1 MKIKEGFRMR
11 KLGRE
16 NIVVPEG
23 LQQVNF
29 NRMIVLNETAAF
41 LWQEVQN
48 REFDADTLRDL
59 LLENYEVSPQQA
71 QSDVEALVQQWIEAD
86 IIEK

>member
-1 MKIKEGFRMR
+1 MR
-11 KLGRE
+11 KLGGE

-48 REFDADTLRDL
+48 REFDTDTLRDL

-71 QSDVEALVQQWIEAD
+71 QSDVEVLVQQWIEAD

>member
-1 MKIKEGFRMR
+1 MR

-41 LWQEVQN
+41 LWQEIQEK
-48 REFDADTLRDL
+48 EFDADTLRDL
-59 LLENYEVSPQQA
+59 LLDNYEVEPERAQA
-71 QSDVEALVQQWIEAD
+71 DAEGLVQQWKEAG
-86 IIEK
+86 IIE

>member
-1 MKIKEGFRMR
+1 MKVKEGFRMR
-11 KLGRE
+11 RLGRE

-41 LWQEVQN
+41 LWTEIQDK
-48 REFDADTLRDL
+48 EFDAGTLRDL
-59 LLENYEVSPQQA
+59 LLENYEVEAERA
-71 QSDVEALVQQWIEAD
+71 QTDAEGLIQQWKEAG
-86 IIEK
+86 IIE

>member
-1 MKIKEGFRMR
+1 MR